1 MLSRHPILTTFLS
14 VFLVL
19 GAYSWWALSDGLV
32 VLPDGTAVDF
42 SMALQTLSGDEV
54 APLAET
60 DLKARMQ
67 LPDGFDIEVWAT
79 GIPNARLMAVTD
91 TGDLLVSS
99 PRQGK
104 VFLLARGAD
113 GAAAGTDVLLEG
125 LDRPHGL
132 ALHDGWLY
140 IGEGAGV
147 SRIRFAA
154 SERAT
159 SGAAEK
165 IVTGLAEGGNHWSK
179 TVHIGPDN
187 RLYVALGSSC
197 NVCEEVETR
206 AAMLRYELDGS
217 AGTTYATGLRNAVD
231 FAWRPGTGALYAT
244 DNGRDLLGDDY
255 PPCELNEVTEG
266 GFYGWPYVNGAGRP
280 DPDFGGT
287 APDKEAAAI
296 APAHEFPAH
305 TAPLGIAFY
314 DAQAFPQRYRGA
326 AFVAL
331 HGSWNRSSKSG
342 YEVVAVH
349 FQADGSTS
357 QEPFLTGFEV
367 DQQVSGRPVGVA
379 VGPAGELF
387 ISDDF
392 TGSIYRIV
400 YGELDPSGAALLATT
415 PTSQTP
421 QTVSLTPAERDRAH
435 ANGAVLWTQ
444 NGCAACHVDGEADA
458 PPAILVDLDARY
470 DAASLAQFLLVPQPP
485 MPLYPISD
493 EERTALA
500 VYLLA
505 EFNEAE

>member
-1 MLSRHPILTTFLS
+1 MMLRRHPILTVFLS
-14 VFLVL
+14 TIVLLV
-19 GAYSWWALSDGLV
+19 GYSWWALSDGVV
-32 VLPDGTAVDF
+32 VLPGGTAVDF
-42 SMALQTLSGDEV
+42 SMALQVLSGEQV
-54 APLAET
+54 APLAEA
-60 DLKARMQ
+60 DLKDRMQ
-67 LPDGFDIEVWAT
+67 LPDGFNIEIWAT
-79 GIPNARLMAVTD
+79 GIPNARLMAVTSA
-91 TGDLLVSS
+91 GDLLVSS
-99 PRQGK
+99 PRVGK

-113 GAAAGTDVLLEG
+113 GTATSADVLLEG

-147 SRIRFAA
+147 SRVRFAA

-159 SGAAEK
+159 SGVPGK

-231 FAWRPGTGALYAT
+231 FAWQPQTGALYAT

-287 APDKEAAAI
+287 APDKAANAI

-314 DAQAFPQRYRGA
+314 DGVAFPQRYHGA

-331 HGSWNRSSKSG
+331 HGSWNRSSKVG
-342 YEVVAVH
+342 FEVVAVH
-349 FQADGSTS
+349 FEADGSTS

-367 DQQVSGRPVGVA
+367 DEQVSGRPVGVV

-387 ISDDF
+387 VSDDY

-400 YGELDPSGAALLATT
+400 HGELEASGAALLATT
-415 PTSQTP
+415 SQTAE
-421 QTVSLTPAERDRAH
+421 TVNLTPAEIARAL
-435 ANGAVLWTQ
+435 ASGADLWTQ

-458 PPAILVDLDARY
+458 APRILVDLDARY
-470 DAASLAQFLLVPQPP
+470 DATSLSQFLLVPQPP
-485 MPLYPISD
+485 MPLYPFSD

-505 EFNEAE
+505 EFSEAE